1 MKAQSFR
8 EIYDAIETKI
18 PPTPKQAF
26 IGKIAK
32 ATMVSENT
40 VYNWLAGRQKPT
52 ALTQS
57 VIAKTLGVPVE
68 GLFPEHETIITKKTG
83 NENGR
88 I

>member
-1 MKAQSFR
+1 MKAQSFKD
-8 EIYDAIETKI
+8 IYDAIEAKI

-26 IGKIAK
+26 ISKIAK

-68 GLFPEHETIITKKTG
+68 GLFPEHEIITKKDWK
-83 NENGR
+83 
-88 I
+88 